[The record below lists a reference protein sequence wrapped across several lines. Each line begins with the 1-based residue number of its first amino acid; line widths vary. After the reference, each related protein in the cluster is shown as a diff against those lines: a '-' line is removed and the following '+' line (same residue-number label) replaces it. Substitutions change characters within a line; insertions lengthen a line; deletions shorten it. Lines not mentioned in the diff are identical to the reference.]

1 MITVYSKK
9 MCPYCD
15 KAKQLLEM
23 WGMEY
28 TEVKIDEDPAARE
41 FCLEKGHRS
50 VPQIYINE
58 TCLEGG
64 YDGLSAAGKEKVTTL
79 LEG

>member
-1 MITVYSKK
+1 MIKVFSKK

-28 TEVKIDEDPAARE
+28 TEVKIDEDAAARE
-41 FCLEKGHRS
+41 FVLGEGHRS

-58 TCLEGG
+58 TCLPGG